1 MSIVHLGGFKF
12 AIIGAG
18 PAGCMLARLLSL
30 SDIPVTVYESDLGPN
45 YRAQGGTLDLHSK
58 TGLAAMKEARLWD
71 EFCREARFASD
82 YTMMCDKDFNAFVEV
97 TGSDGTAR
105 RPEIDRSKLRQIL
118 TESLPDNTI
127 KWGHRLQSVKEG
139 DRLVF
144 EHSTESGFDLIVG
157 CDGAWSKVRNYITT
171 VKPQYSG
178 VGYHQLS
185 VPDAE
190 QTASQFLRVGN
201 VSVRPENWVQ
211 SCGYDPYDL
220 EQTKKAILEE
230 LHDWCL
236 QLREA
241 IEKAQGDCDP
251 KSLYMLPVGWRRE
264 HRQGV
269 MIIVDAAH
277 LMPPFAGEGVNV
289 ALDDARKLA
298 AAIVRSVQTGGGPEE
313 IDKQIRGFEQ
323 EMFPRMEM
331 YQRVTNEVTQLW
343 LFTKGELRRVVPKV
357 LYFIIS
363 LDLPRVVMPLVW
375 VLLYSWWFVKTRL
388 VPNKAHAQQW
398 ICKGAQRGLIVCRR
412 DRIHS
417 SIFPAARPICDQ
429 AGTPTGVKKPC
440 KDLCGK
446 TKSPLQIFV

>member
-1 MSIVHLGGFKF
+1 MSLKI

-58 TGLAAMKEARLWD
+58 TGLATMKEARLWD
-71 EFCREARFASD
+71 EFCREARFTSD
-82 YTMMCDKDFNAFVEV
+82 YTMMCDKDLNAFVEI
-97 TGSDGTAR
+97 TRSDGTAR
-105 RPEIDRSKLRQIL
+105 WPEIDRSKLRQIL
-118 TESLPDNTI
+118 TESLPDDTI
-127 KWGHRLQSVKEG
+127 KWGHRLQSVEEG

-157 CDGAWSKVRNYITT
+157 SDGAWSKVRNYITT
-171 VKPQYSG
+171 VKPQYTG

-190 QTASQFLRVGN
+190 QTAPQLSKTVKGGNRTGYGSLRVGSA
-201 VSVRPENWVQ
+201 SVRPKNW
-211 SCGYDPYDL
+211 
-220 EQTKKAILEE
+220 QTKKAILEE
-230 LHDWCL
+230 LHDWCP

-241 IEKAQGDCDP
+241 VEKAQADCDP
-251 KSLYMLPVGWRRE
+251 KSLYGSATGLVG
-264 HRQGV
+264 
-269 MIIVDAAH
+269 DAAH
-277 LMPPFAGEGVNV
+277 LMTPFAGDGVKV

-298 AAIVRSVQTGGGPEE
+298 AAIVRSVQTGGGSEE

-323 EMFPRMEM
+323 EMFPRMET

-343 LFTKGELRRVVPKV
+343 LFTKGDLRRVVPKV

-375 VLLYSWWFVKTRL
+375 VLLCSWWFVKTRL
-388 VPNKAHAQQW
+388 FKRLRVAS
-398 ICKGAQRGLIVCRR
+398 V
-412 DRIHS
+412 S
-417 SIFPAARPICDQ
+417 
-429 AGTPTGVKKPC
+429 
-440 KDLCGK
+440 
-446 TKSPLQIFV
+446 